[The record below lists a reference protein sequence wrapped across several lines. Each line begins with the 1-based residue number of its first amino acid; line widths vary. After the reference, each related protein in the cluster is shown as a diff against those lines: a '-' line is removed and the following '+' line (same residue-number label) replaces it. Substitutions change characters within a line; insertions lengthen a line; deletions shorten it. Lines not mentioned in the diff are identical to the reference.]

1 MAKKKR
7 SILFITPGASKVGG
21 NVFLLDFLRW
31 FKANSDIP
39 FLTVYGHGGEL
50 ESEFVR
56 LNPAFR
62 FDENF
67 AYRGF
72 FKAKYERLQK
82 LLEVRKRRVQ
92 NELNKSDIA
101 LIYCN
106 AVTNYDVLKGLR
118 LPSNAPIISHCHELE
133 SVIRRTGLA
142 SFEKTK
148 ELTDHFIAVSRAVK
162 DNLVK
167 NHQVA
172 KDKISMVYGFI
183 PIENFSPEEL
193 AQKKRKIFE
202 QLGFPPD
209 AFVVGAS
216 GTLYWRKAP
225 DIFLQIARRVYQKN
239 PDVPIYFLWVGGAA
253 KGDFR
258 FYELNHDVEKF
269 GLRQRVRFLEHQPD
283 PIDYFA
289 AFDAFAMTSR
299 EDPFPLVCLETAAL
313 GKPQICFDEA
323 GGMPEFVENDCGF
336 VVPYLDAES
345 FANKIFALYSDRQLT
360 ESFGN
365 NAAQKVRKWH
375 NIEIAAPKIL
385 EIIKE
390 RGNF

>member
-1 MAKKKR
+1 
-7 SILFITPGASKVGG
+7 
-21 NVFLLDFLRW
+21 
-31 FKANSDIP
+31 
-39 FLTVYGHGGEL
+39 
-50 ESEFVR
+50 
-56 LNPAFR
+56 
-62 FDENF
+62 
-67 AYRGF
+67 
-72 FKAKYERLQK
+72 
-82 LLEVRKRRVQ
+82 
-92 NELNKSDIA
+92 
-101 LIYCN
+101 
-106 AVTNYDVLKGLR
+106 
-118 LPSNAPIISHCHELE
+118 
-133 SVIRRTGLA
+133 LA

-225 DIFLQIARRVYQKN
+225 DIFLQIAQRVYQKN